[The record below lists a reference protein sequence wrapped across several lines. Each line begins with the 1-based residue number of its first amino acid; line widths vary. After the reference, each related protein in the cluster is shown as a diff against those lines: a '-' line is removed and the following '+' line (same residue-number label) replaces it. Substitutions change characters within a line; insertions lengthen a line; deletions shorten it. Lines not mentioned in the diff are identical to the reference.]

1 MMEQP
6 ASVPDR
12 IIHATLQLINEHGLG
27 GITMTSVAKGAGIAR
42 QTLYNHYADV
52 DTIVASAISRHNTE
66 AIELLEGALAV
77 IDSATAKI
85 EQLVRHVAS
94 VSGHHN
100 QLLASPTLSRDAR
113 ETLSDYDS
121 ALDGILREILESGR
135 ESGEFRANL
144 MPTMD
149 AVIVR
154 HLLEGVSDLVAAER
168 DAAAAIVAASTTTI
182 MAAVQQT

>member
-1 MMEQP
+1 MTQQA

-27 GITMTSVAKGAGIAR
+27 GVTMTSVAKGAGIAR

-52 DTIVASAISRHNTE
+52 DTIVARAISSHNRE
-66 AIELLEGALAV
+66 AIELMEGALAV
-77 IDSATAKI
+77 IDTPTVKI
-85 EQLVRHVAS
+85 GQLVRHVAS
-94 VSGHHN
+94 VTGHHN

-113 ETLSDYDS
+113 ETLADYDN

-135 ESGEFRANL
+135 ESGEFRSNL
-144 MPTMD
+144 LPSVD

-154 HLLEGVSDLVAAER
+154 HLLEGVSDMVAA
-168 DAAAAIVAASTTTI
+168 DPSAAAEIVAVATNTI